1 MKVKTKIKVKYD
13 RKIKLSKYF
22 KVNYILNAS
31 IELNIMLKLVSK
43 HVRTRLIIN
52 SVKNQVNNFKSNKNK
67 RSRTIQS

>member
-43 HVRTRLIIN
+43 HVRTRWIIN
-52 SVKNQVNNFKSNKNK
+52 SVKNQVDNFKSNKNK

>member
-13 RKIKLSKYF
+13 RKIKLSKFF

-43 HVRTRLIIN
+43 HVRTRWIIN
-52 SVKNQVNNFKSNKNK
+52 SVKNQVDNFKSNKNK